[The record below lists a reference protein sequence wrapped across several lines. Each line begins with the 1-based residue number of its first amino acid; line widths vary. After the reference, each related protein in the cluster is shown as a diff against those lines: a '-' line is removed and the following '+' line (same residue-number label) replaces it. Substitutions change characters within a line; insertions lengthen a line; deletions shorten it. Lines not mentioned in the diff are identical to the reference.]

1 MRIESNDTFALSW
14 VTAYETPFDF
24 EAQLVVECYGTV
36 VHNGSAPILVATSNL
51 KSVAQLSIKRG
62 EAWIYQPRWQMVVL
76 QGEDVMRDFVRNIM
90 QGAMRMSEEEADIV
104 VERVEESL
112 NDGLSDLPS
121 DPRLN

>member
-1 MRIESNDTFALSW
+1 MRIEGNDTFALSW

-24 EAQLVVECYGTV
+24 EAQLVVECYGSV

-90 QGAMRMSEEEADIV
+90 QGAMRMSQEEAELV
-104 VERVEESL
+104 VERVDETL
-112 NDGLSDLPS
+112 NDGLGDFPS

>member
-1 MRIESNDTFALSW
+1 MRIESTDTFALSW

-24 EAQLVVECYGTV
+24 EAQLVVECYGSV
-36 VHNGSAPILVATSNL
+36 VHNDSAPILVATSNL

-76 QGEDVMRDFVRNIM
+76 KGEDVMHDFVRNIM
-90 QGAMRMSEEEADIV
+90 LGSMRMSEEEADLV
-104 VERVEESL
+104 VERVDETL
-112 NDGLSDLPS
+112 NDGLGDIPS

>member
-24 EAQLVVECYGTV
+24 EAQLVIECYGSV

-90 QGAMRMSEEEADIV
+90 RGSMRMSEEEADLV
-104 VERVEESL
+104 VERVDETL
-112 NDGLSDLPS
+112 TDGLGEFPS